1 MEALSVLQNF
11 ERILDKKKLAS
22 VTSSKKTEG
31 DTENDHVKLQQLISI
46 VKYLFDYFFLF
57 SPDYFKKKFQFKLKC
72 YFSLNTT
79 RFSEKEFKALSEF
92 EESNIKVSI

>member
-46 VKYLFDYFFLF
+46 VKYLFD
-57 SPDYFKKKFQFKLKC
+57 
-72 YFSLNTT
+72 
-79 RFSEKEFKALSEF
+79 
-92 EESNIKVSI
+92 